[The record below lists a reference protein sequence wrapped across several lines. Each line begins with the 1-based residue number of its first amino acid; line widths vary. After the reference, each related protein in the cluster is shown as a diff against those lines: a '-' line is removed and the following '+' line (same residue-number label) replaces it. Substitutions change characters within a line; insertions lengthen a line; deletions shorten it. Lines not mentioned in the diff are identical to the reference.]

1 MRSWVFVVAIFAVPL
16 FFQATFPRPGSS
28 EEPLI
33 PTLKQ
38 PDVDQLAT
46 VQSDEEAKD
55 FFSARLR
62 DAFGLKTVMPDMRPG
77 SPGKSKTSQ
86 TLLPSPDWMEIGGR
100 LTAELAARQLAMRLK
115 QAASHNDPARLPTV
129 LKQTRG
135 QHPWL
140 LEGNARPQLARAVAL
155 AAVVSDL
162 AGSVSGTA
170 SPVLIEQYGHY
181 LDRTYPEFIDTE
193 SSWVTVAERAGAT
206 GVRARLMEYWHKNS
220 SAPPGVSEAE
230 QQALASQYVNSRLR
244 PVLLA
249 QVTASA
255 IRAEVTAEEHARTYW
270 VSLTAWS
277 DKVREMKGLARLCG
291 TWQWTIHNHQHH
303 QDQKVAMVFP
313 PPDAGSFAGAR
324 PAKTVVLGD
333 TIYLRWEFPGV
344 VQEDSL
350 LFTGEGQRLEGSFV
364 NSSGAW
370 GSITGKRTAACGR

>member
-1 MRSWVFVVAIFAVPL
+1 MRSWIFVLAVLAVPL
-16 FFQATFPRPGSS
+16 FFQPAFPQPGPP
-28 EEPLI
+28 EELFVPS
-33 PTLKQ
+33 LKQ
-38 PDVDQLAT
+38 ADMDGLAT
-46 VQSDEEAKD
+46 VHSDEEAKS

-62 DAFGLKTVMPDMRPG
+62 DAFGLKTIIPDMSPG
-77 SPGKSKTSQ
+77 SPGTSKMSQ
-86 TLLPSPDWMEIGGR
+86 TPLPSPDWMEIGGR

-115 QAASHNDPARLPTV
+115 QAASDNDPTSLPTV
-129 LKQTRG
+129 LEQTRG

-140 LEGNARPQLARAVAL
+140 LEGNARPELTRAVTL
-155 AAVVSDL
+155 AAVLSDL
-162 AGSVSGTA
+162 AYSAPGTTTPA
-170 SPVLIEQYGHY
+170 LIDQYDHY
-181 LDRTYPEFIDTE
+181 LDRAYPEFIDTE
-193 SSWVTVAERAGAT
+193 HSWVTIAERAGAA
-206 GVRARLMEYWHKNS
+206 GVRQRLMAFWDENS
-220 SAPPGVSEAE
+220 NARSGVSEAE
-230 QQALASQYVNSRLR
+230 QQRLASHYFHSRLR

-255 IRAEVTAEEHARTYW
+255 IKADVIAEQHARTHW
-270 VSLTAWS
+270 ISLKAWP
-277 DKVREMKGLARLCG
+277 DKVRETKGLARLCG

-313 PPDAGSFAGAR
+313 PPDAGSFTGAR